1 MKKKVES
8 WSVEK
13 LKEHFPQIEFP
24 EYQREPNLWSLVEK
38 QRLIDSMI
46 RRFDIASLYFYQ
58 HEDGSID
65 CVDGRQR
72 IGAIMSFLGNNPA
85 DTDDNF
91 RFKHLNEIY
100 EDSPLFESLEGKTF
114 DEIKELNK
122 ESQDVT
128 AHGFVTGLLD
138 YPLTVVL
145 LSDSEKSEE
154 FNLQFTR
161 LNLGTII
168 NSGEKLHAMVGDFR
182 NVCFDQLGRHPF
194 LEDTNIPT
202 RRFAREQVAAQILA
216 QVFSIDS
223 SGDFTRTRHFDLQRL
238 FKQNSTLTEKQR
250 ELVDDISDLFD
261 LLNEAFQ
268 QIKILRNRA
277 ITVSTVLLAWKS
289 KIDTPK
295 EASELATFIEEFV
308 YRLKWQVKKGLL
320 ADEEYHYLAEF
331 QHNIT
336 QASAEGYSVEFRAD
350 MLEKE
355 FNRWRESQELRGDAD
370 WKERHPG
377 CDPSEES
384 RRLAA

>member
-1 MKKKVES
+1 MKKKVKS

-13 LKEHFPQIEFP
+13 LKEHFSQIEFP

-72 IGAIMSFLGNNPA
+72 IGAIMSFLGDNPV

-114 DEIKELNK
+114 DEINNLN
-122 ESQDVT
+122 EDI
-128 AHGFVTGLLD
+128 ARNFVTDLLS

-145 LSDSEKSEE
+145 LSDSRESEE

-182 NVCFDQLGRHPF
+182 NECFDRLGQHPF
-194 LEDTNIPT
+194 LEGTNIPT

-223 SGDFTRTRHFDLQRL
+223 SGDFTRIRHFDLQRL

-261 LLNEAFQ
+261 LLNGAFQ
-268 QIKILRNRA
+268 QINILRNRA

-289 KIDTPK
+289 RIKTPE
-295 EASELATFIEEFV
+295 EASKLATFIEEFV

-320 ADEEYHYLAEF
+320 IDEEYHYLTEF

-355 FNRWRESQELRGDAD
+355 FNRWRESQELRGDAE
-370 WKERHPG
+370 WKKRHP
-377 CDPSEES
+377 DRDLSKES
-384 RRLAA
+384 RGLAA